1 MAKLQK
7 YFPPMKRSS
16 QLRHFFVGPG
26 LHVKSIACQ
35 VDGLKNVIDLQV
47 QNIHTHP
54 LYETIHH
61 LMMFCTYK

>member
-35 VDGLKNVIDLQV
+35 VDGPQERHLFISAK
-47 QNIHTHP
+47 HP
-54 LYETIHH
+54 HSPPL
-61 LMMFCTYK
+61 